1 MANKYMKIY
10 STTLILREMKIKN
23 TVRYH
28 LPPVS
33 LAVTKKRRDKSAGG
47 EDVEEREPLCAVGG
61 NVL

>member
-1 MANKYMKIY
+1 
-10 STTLILREMKIKN
+10 MKIKN